1 MVKYTNP
8 PYRRLKGFAFDP
20 SLSIKID
27 TAEINNLIYKVIWE
41 DNLSPGPRG
50 EYIEVIDYD
59 PTIQKFYEPVDL
71 NDSYL
76 LAQDGLDPSES
87 NPQFHQQMVY
97 AVAMTTIKNFE
108 SALGRPILW
117 SQRRL
122 KTDGEKHSNTQYVK
136 TLRIY
141 PHALRDANA
150 FYSPQKK
157 ALLFGYFSS
166 QPAEPTLQMPNTQI
180 FTCLSHDI
188 IAHETA
194 HAILDGIYSNYTD
207 DTNPDVLAFHEAF
220 ADIVALFQHFTFPE
234 VLKNQIAKTR
244 GNLASQNLLG
254 QLAQEFG
261 SAIGKYGSLRDAIG
275 EIDEATKVWK
285 AKEPNGDEYQTIFE
299 PHQRGSILVS
309 AVFDAFVTIYKS
321 RIADLLRIATGGSGI
336 LPLGE
341 LHPDLINRLANEA
354 SKSAGHILKMCIRA
368 IDYCP
373 PVDIT
378 FGDYLRA
385 IITADNDLVA
395 DDNRDYRLAFID
407 AFRKRGIYP
416 TGIKSLSVES
426 LIHKRI
432 DNGNLSELFKILIK
446 FLREFSE
453 EIIYSDD
460 YTPINNENI
469 DHRERIFK
477 ITRDYIT
484 GRYDDDKKKIFGLH
498 RRINVKFDGSSDFQ
512 NITGLIFGQNWPIL
526 GVTTSN
532 SYNDQGPSFWV
543 DSLKVASRVGP
554 SGTKINQIIIS
565 LTQEAGI
572 EIDASAGTKNVK
584 TFVPKGDINQTSDK
598 FIMKGGVT
606 LIFDLKTRQLMYAIS
621 KPLIDTNDFNKINEK
636 RAMQI
641 HNYYNSDDSAT
652 FDNYFRLGKHNSAF
666 ETFSFLHNH

>member
-194 HAILDGIYSNYTD
+194 HAILDGIYSNYSD

-484 GRYDDDKKKIFGLH
+484 GRYDDDKK
-498 RRINVKFDGSSDFQ
+498 
-512 NITGLIFGQNWPIL
+512 
-526 GVTTSN
+526 
-532 SYNDQGPSFWV
+532 
-543 DSLKVASRVGP
+543 
-554 SGTKINQIIIS
+554 
-565 LTQEAGI
+565 
-572 EIDASAGTKNVK
+572 
-584 TFVPKGDINQTSDK
+584 
-598 FIMKGGVT
+598 
-606 LIFDLKTRQLMYAIS
+606 
-621 KPLIDTNDFNKINEK
+621 NKIK
-636 RAMQI
+636 R
-641 HNYYNSDDSAT
+641 
-652 FDNYFRLGKHNSAF
+652 YF
-666 ETFSFLHNH
+666 FLLICV